1 MQLDSSFFDH
11 VDLLSVLFLV
21 IQHVSLEELQWL
33 ELRHYFKEELVVLIF
48 EEVDLLNDLAVGALY
63 DLILQLMW

>member
-1 MQLDSSFFDH
+1 MQLDPSFFDH

-21 IQHVSLEELQWL
+21 IQHVSLEEFQRL

-48 EEVDLLNDLAVGALY
+48 EEVDLLNDLAVCALY